1 MAPFMAPANVALGLC
16 LAATLV
22 WRLQA
27 RAAGE
32 PFFAP
37 FRGTTPVHLPIA
49 VFVALSVVS
58 ALFSTLP
65 SRSLQE
71 LKGLTTFLLVPFA
84 SALLRDEDDV
94 DLTVDLWRISA
105 LIVIV
110 RGFAEVLDG
119 RGGLGERLTGGL
131 SSHMTFSG
139 LLLPFI
145 LVLLSRAAGKGRM
158 AADRLT
164 DGAIAALGMAA
175 LMMTLTR
182 SAWLGFGAGLA
193 ALFLASRTRLLI
205 VVPILAGVLVAAGP
219 EAVTR
224 RAISMFDRSDATAR
238 DRIVMWEAGI
248 AMVKDHP
255 LMGVGPGRVKEL
267 YPEYRRPGFVEPHPG
282 HLHNNLIMIAAE
294 TGLLSLGAYLWF
306 LVAFLRGAAP
316 LARGPWSRVRAMA
329 RGAVAATA
337 ALFVAGLFEYNFG
350 DVEILRVT
358 LLLSVFPFVALMAV
372 ARRTPD
378 APVGAEGVS

>member
-1 MAPFMAPANVALGLC
+1 MAPFMAPANIALGLC
-16 LAATLV
+16 LAATVV
-22 WRLQA
+22 WRAKAQ
-27 RAAGE
+27 AAGE

-37 FRGTTPVHLPIA
+37 LRRTTPVHLPIG

-71 LKGLTTFLLVPFA
+71 LKGFSTFLLVPFA
-84 SALLRDEDDV
+84 AALLRDESDV
-94 DLTVDLWRISA
+94 EVTVDLWRISA
-105 LIVIV
+105 LIVIG
-110 RGFAEVLDG
+110 RGFAEMLDG
-119 RGGLGERLTGGL
+119 RGGLAERLTGGL

-145 LVLLSRAAGKGRM
+145 LILLARAAVRGRS

-164 DGAIAALGMAA
+164 DGAIAAVGMVA
-175 LMMTLTR
+175 LVMTLTR
-182 SAWLGFGAGLA
+182 SAWLGFGVGLA
-193 ALFLASRTRLLI
+193 ALFLASRPRLLI
-205 VVPILAGVLVAAGP
+205 LVPVLAGALVAAGP

-224 RAISMFDRSDATAR
+224 RALSMFDRADATAR
-238 DRIVMWEAGI
+238 DRIVMWEAGV

-255 LMGVGPGRVKEL
+255 LTGVGPGRVKEL
-267 YPEYRRPGFVEPHPG
+267 YPEYRRPGFVEPRPG

-294 TGLLSLGAYLWF
+294 TGLPSLGAYLWF
-306 LVAFLRGAAP
+306 LVAFVRGAAP
-316 LARGPWSRVRAMA
+316 FARGPWTRVQAVA
-329 RGAVAATA
+329 RGSVAAMV

-358 LLLSVFPFVALMAV
+358 LLLSVFPFVALA
-372 ARRTPD
+372 ACGLSD
-378 APVGAEGVS
+378 APAEAGGVS